1 METQAIRGR
10 ALSLTANAQQDVLR
24 AKAAEIMD
32 GWAFPFARHVR
43 AMVDGI
49 AADCRE
55 VSLLPHA
62 RLGAGANAV
71 GVLEEEMGK
80 LLLANDE
87 LALILKYAVA
97 HGAIEVTRNY
107 GQGSKDWCLIELS
120 GVVAL
125 SHGLTLRR
133 GGFLERDTD
142 YLREKGA

>member
-1 METQAIRGR
+1 M
-10 ALSLTANAQQDVLR
+10 
-24 AKAAEIMD
+24 
-32 GWAFPFARHVR
+32 
-43 AMVDGI
+43 
-49 AADCRE
+49 
-55 VSLLPHA
+55 A